1 LSVRFSEFREIWILR
16 IYIKQLVRGSPP
28 QFDVHFVF
36 IGKMGLSRCLKFD
49 VHSHI
54 NRAEG

>member
-1 LSVRFSEFREIWILR
+1 MSVRFSEFSKILILC

-28 QFDVHFVF
+28 QFDVNFVF
-36 IGKMGLSRCLKFD
+36 IGEMGLSRCLKFD